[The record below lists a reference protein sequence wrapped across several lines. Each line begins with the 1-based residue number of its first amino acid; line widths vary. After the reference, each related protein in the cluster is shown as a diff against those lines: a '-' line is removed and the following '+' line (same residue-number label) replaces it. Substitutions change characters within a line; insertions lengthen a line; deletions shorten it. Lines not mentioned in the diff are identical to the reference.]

1 MLREKLNSRLDNLE
15 QLMGAQKH
23 LSSPSIV
30 IESIDSITK
39 FWSILSDEEKDFLE
53 GVRFALSKKLEW
65 KHD

>member
-1 MLREKLNSRLDNLE
+1 MLREKINSRLDDLE
-15 QLMGAQKH
+15 QLMDAQKH
-23 LSSPSIV
+23 LTNPSIV